1 MLASGC
7 RTLRNRQLLVR
18 LKYALQH
25 AEASWGTVKSTTS
38 VACDPCVLPVAYPAY
53 MIWGANTDVGKTLF
67 SAGLAAA
74 ASRRQVWN
82 GVFSKQ
88 SHTTQAAVSH
98 SSPDLQVD
106 LSFIKP
112 VQTGFPSDSDARLV
126 VRLTHS
132 RALQA
137 VQKSQSHAGLQCR
150 QQQAEQSCT
159 LEHMLRACCHS
170 SNKLSLPQHQTFLRR
185 PCLLGQNQQVLT

>member
-1 MLASGC
+1 MLGPGC
-7 RTLRNRQLLVR
+7 RTLRNRQLHVR
-18 LKYALQH
+18 LKYSLQH
-25 AEASWGTVKSTTS
+25 AEASWGTVRSTTS

-74 ASRRQVWN
+74 ASRRQVRIA
-82 GVFSKQ
+82 VFSKQ
-88 SHTTQAAVSH
+88 SQTTQNAVSH
-98 SSPDLQVD
+98 SAPDLQVD

-126 VRLTHS
+126 VRLARS

-137 VQKSQSHAGLQCR
+137 VQKSHAGLQCR
-150 QQQAEQSCT
+150 QQQVEQSCT

-170 SNKLSLPQHQTFLRR
+170 SNMLSLPQHQTSLRR
-185 PCLLGQNQQVLT
+185 PCLLGQNHQVLT